1 MWVGGTQEAEDGPLR
16 GVHVTP
22 VRTLLPVG
30 PSAIRDK
37 AGVGTRFV
45 GVSIDLAQQFLFALF
60 HLLPVSRHL
69 LQQIG
74 PKIAVEFVCETEDGD
89 EGRNGRNGRA
99 KQGQPVANAQGRLR
113 VLFLS
118 SGAGCLSSYR
128 RAGVVRGH
136 RDGLILGKIL
146 HVLVQGFAGL
156 VGLGGFPALNYVAAS
171 PVD

>member
-1 MWVGGTQEAEDGPLR
+1 MWVGGTQEAGDGPLR

-30 PSAIRDK
+30 PSAIHDNVG
-37 AGVGTRFV
+37 AGTRIV
-45 GVSIDLAQQFLFALF
+45 GASIDLAQQFLFALF

-89 EGRNGRNGRA
+89 EDGNGRSN
-99 KQGQPVANAQGRLR
+99 QGQPVANAQDRLH
-113 VLFLS
+113 VLFFL

-146 HVLVQGFAGL
+146 HVLVHGFACL
-156 VGLGGFPALNYVAAS
+156 VGLGGFPALNYIAAS